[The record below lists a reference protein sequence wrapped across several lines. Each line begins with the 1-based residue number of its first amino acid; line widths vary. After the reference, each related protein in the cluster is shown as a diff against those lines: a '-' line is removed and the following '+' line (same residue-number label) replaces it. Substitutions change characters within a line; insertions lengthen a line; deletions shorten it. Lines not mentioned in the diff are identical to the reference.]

1 MAAPQGPPARI
12 RVVGQALTG
21 LVARFPAAWPLVR
34 GRVGRFFDREAAGW
48 DTGARLPVRLGA
60 LEAALDALAPAPER
74 VLDVGTGTGSAA
86 EALAARWP
94 SARITGVDLSEAMI
108 ERARAKSLPDRV
120 DFRVADAAA
129 LPFADG
135 EFDLV
140 THNNVPVFLGEVA
153 RVLAPG
159 GHVLVAASLGPATPF
174 YTPASVLRRGF
185 ARRGVEEAGR
195 GEAGPGVWWLG
206 RRG

>member
-34 GRVGRFFDREAAGW
+34 RPMRRFFDREAPDWDSVQRAG
-48 DTGARLPVRLGA
+48 VRLAAFEAG
-60 LEAALDALAPAPER
+60 LEALGEPPAR
-74 VLDVGTGTGSAA
+74 VLDLGTGTGSAA
-86 EALAARWP
+86 EAMAARWP
-94 SARITGVDLSEAMI
+94 SARVTGVDISEQMI

-120 DFRVADAAA
+120 SFQVADASA
-129 LPFADG
+129 LPFPAA

-140 THNNVPVFLGEVA
+140 THNNVPVFFGEVA

-159 GHVLVAASLGPATPF
+159 GHVLVAASLGAATPF
-174 YTPASVLRRGF
+174 HTPSSVLRRGF
-185 ARRGVEEAGR
+185 ARHGVDEEAR